1 MEESEALYKF
11 LVEQKSHLPN
21 LITNFID
28 QYKSNMVNKK
38 EKVKKEI
45 ELDKFFKRRQ
55 NDMTKYPV
63 QYVQTLRGGTAHV
76 ILFSD
81 GKEYVVKWFDTK
93 KGREKEVVN
102 EYLIGKLAELLSLPV
117 IPFDLVYIPEEFIK
131 KTPEL
136 KSSKHNYS
144 SGYQYGC
151 VFIKNSTVFEN
162 VRENPPTNMDVK
174 NRDMLAGITV
184 FDQWVNNSDRGT
196 MNVILENLSD
206 GGYYV
211 HMIDHG
217 RVFPGRYQWSAQTLS
232 ETPVYNYHWPFY
244 KWAFS
249 LLDDQKEL
257 TLFIEKIV
265 NLPNKSIYQ
274 VIESIPKEWNVS
286 TKDRDALYQFLLEQK
301 IKLPDIV
308 DRIIQHHSNPK

>member
-1 MEESEALYKF
+1 
-11 LVEQKSHLPN
+11 
-21 LITNFID
+21 
-28 QYKSNMVNKK
+28 
-38 EKVKKEI
+38 
-45 ELDKFFKRRQ
+45 
-55 NDMTKYPV
+55 MTKYPV
-63 QYVQTLRGGTAHV
+63 KYVQTLRGGTAHV

-81 GKEYVVKWFDTK
+81 GKEYVVKWFDAK

-117 IPFDLVYIPEEFIK
+117 IPFDLVFIPEEFIK

-136 KSSKHNYS
+136 QSTKLNYS

-151 VFIKNSTVFEN
+151 VFIENSTVFEN
-162 VRENPPTNMDVK
+162 VRVNPPTKTDVK

-196 MNVILENLSD
+196 MNVILEILND

-232 ETPVYNYHWPFY
+232 ESPVYNYHWPFY
-244 KWAFS
+244 KWTFS
-249 LLDDQKEL
+249 LLDDHKEL
-257 TLFIEKIV
+257 TSFIEKIV
-265 NLPNKSIYQ
+265 KLPNKSIYQ
-274 VIESIPKEWNVS
+274 VIESIPKEWNVK
-286 TKDRDALYQFLLEQK
+286 TKDRDALYKFLLEQK
-301 IKLPDIV
+301 NKLPEIV
-308 DRIIQHHSNPK
+308 ERIIQHHSNPK

>member
-1 MEESEALYKF
+1 
-11 LVEQKSHLPN
+11 
-21 LITNFID
+21 
-28 QYKSNMVNKK
+28 
-38 EKVKKEI
+38 
-45 ELDKFFKRRQ
+45 
-55 NDMTKYPV
+55 MTKYPV
-63 QYVQTLRGGTAHV
+63 KYVQTLRGGTAHV

-117 IPFDLVYIPEEFIK
+117 IPFDLVYIPEDFIK

-136 KSSKHNYS
+136 QSTQHNYS

-151 VFIKNSTVFEN
+151 VFIRNSTVFEN
-162 VRENPPTNMDVK
+162 VRENPPTKTDVK

-249 LLDDQKEL
+249 LLNDHKEL
-257 TLFIEKIV
+257 TSFIEKIV
-265 NLPNKSIYQ
+265 KLPNKSIYQ
-274 VIESIPKEWNVS
+274 VIESIPKEWNVK
-286 TKDRDALYQFLLEQK
+286 TKDRDALYKFLLEQK
-301 IKLPDIV
+301 NKLPEIV
-308 DRIIQHHSNPK
+308 ERIIQHHSNPK